1 MYAHGWF
8 AQLMPAPL
16 AYALVNAVPMDK
28 LEKLEYIDAYNLAF
42 ALVAPFAMVGEE
54 TNRSF

>member
-1 MYAHGWF
+1 
-8 AQLMPAPL
+8 MPAPL

-28 LEKLEYIDAYNLAF
+28 LEKLEYIDSYNLAF